1 MRALF
6 DGMQI
11 KTKLVMIIV
20 ITSLAALLL
29 QATGFI
35 IYERMRVKDELVRD
49 LSSLARIVADRS
61 TAALIFN
68 DDKVAIETLGALKV
82 KRPVT
87 SACLYDAEGK
97 VFARYDSG
105 EERPFSFPPLR
116 GTESRADIDDGYLTL
131 SGARGGYSD
140 MINVFRRDGE
150 VSPRARGPI
159 VKSRFGNG
167 YTYYCEQ
174 TQV

>member
-1 MRALF
+1 MRSFF

-20 ITSLAALLL
+20 ITSLAALLI
-29 QATGFI
+29 QAAGFI
-35 IYERMRVKDELVRD
+35 IYERMRVKEELVRD

-82 KRPVT
+82 KRPIT
-87 SACLYDAEGK
+87 AACLYDAEGK

-105 EERPFSFPPLR
+105 EERAFGFPALQA
-116 GTESRADIDDGYLTL
+116 GGSQADVVDGYLHL
-131 SGARGGYSD
+131 RAGDGRRHGHRHGVHPRQLPGARPAGGTSC
-140 MINVFRRDGE
+140 
-150 VSPRARGPI
+150 SLPA
-159 VKSRFGNG
+159 
-167 YTYYCEQ
+167 
-174 TQV
+174 

>member
-6 DGMQI
+6 DGLQI

-20 ITSLAALLL
+20 ITSLAALLI
-29 QATGFI
+29 QAAGFI
-35 IYERMRVKDELVRD
+35 VYERMRVKDELVRD

-87 SACLYDAEGK
+87 AACLYDAEGK
-97 VFARYDSG
+97 VFAR
-105 EERPFSFPPLR
+105 
-116 GTESRADIDDGYLTL
+116 
-131 SGARGGYSD
+131 
-140 MINVFRRDGE
+140 
-150 VSPRARGPI
+150 
-159 VKSRFGNG
+159 
-167 YTYYCEQ
+167 
-174 TQV
+174 

>member
-61 TAALIFN
+61 GAALLFN
-68 DDKVAIETLGALKV
+68 DDKKYGRPSGDETGA
-82 KRPVT
+82 
-87 SACLYDAEGK
+87 
-97 VFARYDSG
+97 
-105 EERPFSFPPLR
+105 
-116 GTESRADIDDGYLTL
+116 ESRSLTW
-131 SGARGGYSD
+131 
-140 MINVFRRDGE
+140 M
-150 VSPRARGPI
+150 
-159 VKSRFGNG
+159 
-167 YTYYCEQ
+167 
-174 TQV
+174 